1 MFKKLLMVFG
11 AAMLLLV
18 AAVAALL
25 IWAQRAGSEQQEK
38 FFTAVTS
45 GDPQKVLALC
55 DPALAEQ
62 VDAPVLGAWM
72 QEVQKQLGAYRALSA
87 TEFDTSMNATD
98 RGTVVTS
105 KGVVHFEKGDAK
117 SDLTFTDGKLT
128 AFEINSD
135 KIAGDWFQGFGDT
148 KLFRDRGEG
157 FVQKFFAKDVAGTAS
172 MMHEALRKEAPDDK
186 IKSMMDAVVGAA
198 GPVKSIKFLKEKFTT
213 DDGQQLQ
220 IDYEVEAEK
229 AKVVF
234 NVKYR
239 FIGLKGHLA
248 GFNFQEE

>member
-11 AAMLLLV
+11 AALLLLV
-18 AAVAALL
+18 AAVAAVL

-38 FFTAVTS
+38 FFTAVSS
-45 GDPQKVLALC
+45 GDPQQVLALC

-72 QEVQKQLGAYRALSA
+72 KEVQKQLGAYRAMSA
-87 TEFDTSMNATD
+87 TDFNTSMNATD
-98 RGTVVTS
+98 QGTVITS
-105 KGVVHFEKGDAK
+105 KGTVHFEKGDAK
-117 SDLTFTDGKLT
+117 SDLTFTNGKLT

-135 KIAGDWFQGFGDT
+135 KISGDWFQGFSDT
-148 KLFRDRGEG
+148 KLFRDRGEE
-157 FVQKFFAKDVAGTAS
+157 FIRKFFAKDVAGTAAL
-172 MMHEALRKEAPDDK
+172 MHEALRKEAPDDK

-198 GPVKSIKFLKEKFTT
+198 GPVKSIKYLKEKFTT
-213 DDGQQLQ
+213 EDGQQLL

-234 NVKYR
+234 DVKFR

>member
-11 AAMLLLV
+11 AAFLLLV
-18 AAVAALL
+18 AGVAALL

-45 GDPQKVLALC
+45 GDPQKVLDLC
-55 DPALAEQ
+55 NPALAEKI
-62 VDAPVLGAWM
+62 DAPVLGAWM
-72 QEVQKQLGAYRALSA
+72 KEVQKQLGAYRAMSA
-87 TEFDTSMNATD
+87 TDFNTSMNSTNQ
-98 RGTVVTS
+98 GTVITS
-105 KGVVHFEKGDAK
+105 KGTVHFEKGDAK

-135 KIAGDWFQGFGDT
+135 KITGNWFQGFDDT
-148 KLFRDRGEG
+148 KPFRDRGEQ
-157 FVQKFFAKDVAGTAS
+157 FIQKFFAKDLAGCAA
-172 MMHEALRKEAPDDK
+172 MMHEALRKEAPDEK
-186 IKSMMDAVVGAA
+186 IKSMMDALVGAS